1 MVPGFRKRLHA
12 GETLLGTMLTL
23 PSASVAEILADAGF
37 DWLFVDC
44 EHGSMDAAAVQEIVQ
59 AVGDRC
65 ACIVRI
71 PVLNEGDIKRML
83 DVGAQGI
90 IVPAVNTAEAAADTV
105 RFSRYAPE
113 GERGAGIGRAQRYG
127 KAFAEYTATANE
139 EIVVIVQ
146 AEHRKAVENIDAI
159 TAVPGIDCILLGPY
173 DLSASFGLMGQ
184 IHDPQVVDAIDRVIA
199 NCRQKNIPIG
209 YFGVTSEVV
218 LEHAEKG
225 CTLLIAGVDVT
236 FLSGGAS
243 RMRTRMQPSSAA
255 E

>member
-44 EHGSMDAAAVQEIVQ
+44 EHGAMDAAAVQQIVQ

-71 PVLNEGDIKRML
+71 PILNEGDIKRML

-90 IVPAVNTAEAAADTV
+90 IVPAVNTPEAAADTV

-127 KAFAEYTATANE
+127 KAFAEYTASANE
-139 EIVVIVQ
+139 EVVVIVQ
-146 AEHRKAVENIDAI
+146 AEHRKAVDNIDAI

-184 IHDPQVVDAIDRVIA
+184 IDDPQVLEAIDRVIA
-199 NCRQKNIPIG
+199 NCQQKSLPVG

-218 LEHAEKG
+218 LEHARKG

-236 FLSGGAS
+236 FLSAGAT
-243 RMRTRMQPSSAA
+243 RMRGRMLPTEQ